1 MGRASLV
8 EVIAPTAA
16 RATAKMLLPFIF

>member
-1 MGRASLV
+1 MGRDSLV
-8 EVIAPTAA
+8 EIIAPRAA